1 MTAELILR
9 LFIAGVLG
17 GLIGFER
24 EFRSK
29 EAGLRTHFLVAL
41 GSALFMIISQYGFD
55 GLQAGRFDVSRVAAQ
70 VVTGIGFIGAG
81 IIIFQKNSVRGL
93 TTAAGL
99 WVTAAIGMSCGGGMY
114 ILAAVT
120 TVMVLIVLEVMHYA
134 LPQFGEKTVSITFSA
149 DSKESLAKVMDSFK
163 ARRLPVTSYSIKA
176 LENGRLLATID
187 VKVRHGEYT
196 AAPGRILD
204 EMEGIKLISIE

>member
-114 ILAAVT
+114 VLAAVT

-134 LPQFGEKTVSITFSA
+134 LPQFGEKAISITFSV
-149 DSKESLAKVMDSFK
+149 DSKETLAKVMDSFK
-163 ARRLPVTSYSIKA
+163 AHRLPVASYSIKA
-176 LENGRLLATID
+176 LENGCLMATID
-187 VKVRHGEYT
+187 VKVRHGEYAT
-196 AAPGRILD
+196 APGRILD